1 VPSPAG
7 KRATLADFLA
17 IPASERFHELIDGEL
32 VRKAEPSGEHA
43 DGQGGI
49 IASIRPP
56 FQRGP
61 GGRGPGGWWI
71 LPEVEVR
78 LSSGDV
84 VRPDVSGWRRDGMP
98 ARPTGF
104 PIERRPDWVCEVLSP
119 SNASHDRVKKLRVYH
134 RERVAHYWIVDP
146 REEILTVMRW
156 TDPGY
161 VTVLAAQRGERV
173 RAEPFDAIEIDV
185 GTLFG
190 EDPTD

>member
-7 KRATLADFLA
+7 KRATLEDFLA

-49 IASIRPP
+49 IVSIRAP
-56 FQRGP
+56 FQRVP
-61 GGRGPGGWWI
+61 GRGGPGGWWI

-104 PIERRPDWVCEVLSP
+104 PVERRPDWVCEVLSP
-119 SNASHDRVKKLRVYH
+119 SNAATDTVKKLRLYH
-134 RERVAHYWIVDP
+134 GSGIPHYWLVDP
-146 REEILTVMRW
+146 RDKTLTVLRW
-156 TDPGY
+156 SGAGY
-161 VTVLAAQRGERV
+161 TTVLAAERGEVV
-173 RAEPFDAIEIDV
+173 RAGPFEPIEIDV
-185 GTLFG
+185 GAIFG
-190 EDPTD
+190 DDPR